1 MASFGEY
8 AGLLAAACWATG
20 SLIYSR
26 IDAPAAAINLAK
38 NCVAGVLLTVTIPI
52 LGSGLAVWSDA
63 PASAYIWLLL
73 SAVIGIQLGD
83 AVYFRSIQ
91 ILGPR
96 RALVLTTMTP
106 PISALI
112 GWFWLAEALD
122 QEHLVAM
129 ALTLAGIIFVVRDR
143 SLASDR
149 SGLHQGSTRDGIL
162 LGLLAAACQAT
173 GLAMSKVAMDDLPAL
188 ESSAM
193 RIVGGFI
200 GGLIV
205 ASMTGSLG
213 RWKKQ
218 LLADGVPLRVF
229 VASFIGTYIGIWL
242 SLISALAVPL
252 AIATTQQ
259 SMTPVFMVILV
270 AIFLRKSISLAAVL
284 GMVAAIAGVA
294 LLMQPEIL
302 FG

>member
-1 MASFGEY
+1 LTSFGEY

-20 SLIYSR
+20 SLIFSR

-38 NCVAGVLLTVTIPI
+38 NLIAGVLLTATIPF
-52 LGSGLAVWSDA
+52 LGSGLAVWTDA
-63 PASAYIWLLL
+63 PASAYLWLLL

-106 PISALI
+106 PISAVI
-112 GWFWLAEALD
+112 GWYWLAEALD
-122 QEHLVAM
+122 QVHLVAM
-129 ALTLAGIIFVVRDR
+129 ALTLAGITFVVRDR

-173 GLAMSKVAMDDLPAL
+173 GLAMAKVAMESMPAL

-193 RIVGGFI
+193 RIVGGFV

-205 ASMTGSLG
+205 AVMTGSLG

-270 AIFLRKSISLAAVL
+270 AIFLRKTISIMAIA
-284 GMVAAIAGVA
+284 GMLAAIAGVA